1 MSEKGARAAGPAPG
15 GISPAVR
22 ERIAQSFTRV
32 EDIVYV
38 GLGMLLAAGALIL
51 LVNAGI
57 MLGRQVLSAAM
68 PAPIIELLDRVLLV
82 VMLVE
87 LLYTVQ
93 VSFREHKIAPEPFLL
108 VAMIASVRRIIV
120 LNAEMGETA
129 KRGGE
134 AFRAAMIET
143 GLLTLVVLAMV
154 GALVFLRKQAPIRAE
169 RAM

>member
-1 MSEKGARAAGPAPG
+1 MKS
-15 GISPAVR
+15 SPRPSLR
-22 ERIAQSFTRV
+22 ERLAQGFTFV
-32 EDIVYV
+32 EDAVYLSLAV
-38 GLGMLLAAGALIL
+38 LLAAGAIG
-51 LVNAGI
+51 LVGHTALVFIRVLTEGTLA
-57 MLGRQVLSAAM
+57 LGAVAV
-68 PAPIIELLDRVLLV
+68 LDRVLLV
-82 VMLVE
+82 LMVVE

-120 LNAEMGETA
+120 LNAEMAETA

-134 AFRAAMIET
+134 AFQAAMIET

-154 GALVFLRKQAPIRAE
+154 GALILLRKHAPIRAE